1 MPSNWT
7 KGPLYINAR
16 RLNDTDDPVL
26 QGAIQSLPSGVTGVN
41 QGIQD
46 LPGDRLILSTADA
59 LALSDTTIGTLFSGM
74 YQYVRTTS
82 TSTAANARGR
92 LAFWNTALE
101 TTGNPYI
108 VTPDETQAQGV
119 AMLNGVFLNT
129 IVKGDWGWVQ
139 ILGKASIQSRAVFT
153 GIAAQGVGAYAAGA
167 GAGADV
173 GSFDVFNGDAANPTF
188 DQVDKMIVRYLGVTE
203 ALPVAGTITTV
214 DLTPRWYRL

>member
-1 MPSNWT
+1 
-7 KGPLYINAR
+7 
-16 RLNDTDDPVL
+16 
-26 QGAIQSLPSGVTGVN
+26 
-41 QGIQD
+41 
-46 LPGDRLILSTADA
+46 
-59 LALSDTTIGTLFSGM
+59 M